1 MRRITIAAVLP
12 LTGKRILVTRTRSQA
27 SELAGRLEAL
37 GATPLLIPTI
47 EIVPPESYAP
57 LDHALAHLAT
67 FDWLLFTSAN
77 AVEVFRQR
85 RDVLASSLPVVSAND
100 QAPVPRI
107 AVIGPATARAVDSLG
122 LPVELIPPRYV
133 AEALA
138 EVLTPHAAGSR
149 MLLIRAAEAR
159 NVLPQELTA
168 AGAEVTIAEAYRNQ
182 TPPGSVAA
190 LQTLFAAS
198 ANRPHAITFTSA
210 STARNLFDLLDGAG
224 IPLPGDVALA
234 SIGPITSETLR
245 ELGHP
250 PVVEARQPT
259 IPELVDAVLTY
270 FSGLGTGCRE

>member
-1 MRRITIAAVLP
+1 MLP
-12 LTGKRILVTRTRSQA
+12 LTGKRILVTRTRTQA

-37 GATPLLIPTI
+37 GATPILIPTI
-47 EIVPPESYAP
+47 EIVPPESYAA
-57 LDHALAHLAT
+57 LDYALVHLAT

-85 RDVLASSLPVVSAND
+85 RDVLASSPSTSSSASPAKD
-100 QAPVPRI
+100 RAPLPRI

-138 EVLTPHAAGSR
+138 KVLTPYAAHSR

-159 NVLPQELTA
+159 DILPQELTA
-168 AGAEVTIAEAYRNQ
+168 AGADVTIAEAYRNQ

-190 LQTLFAAS
+190 LRTLFAVS
-198 ANRPHAITFTSA
+198 ANLPHAITFTSA
-210 STARNLFDLLDGAG
+210 STVRNLFDVLEVAG
-224 IPLPGDVALA
+224 ISLPADVALA
-234 SIGPITSETLR
+234 SIGPVTSETLR
-245 ELGHP
+245 ALGHP

-259 IPELVDAVLTY
+259 IPELVEAVLAY
-270 FSGLGTGCRE
+270 FSGL